1 MPDSTQ
7 KVKSRQWLRPS
18 EASKLCGLPV
28 YTLKY
33 RADAGILDCDR
44 TLGGHRRYPEE
55 AIRQLLIENE
65 EGKIWL
71 LRCLARGLS

>member
-1 MPDSTQ
+1 MPDSPQ
-7 KVKSRQWLRPS
+7 KVKQWLRPG

-33 RADAGILDCDR
+33 HANAGNLKCDR

-55 AIRQLLIENE
+55 AIKQLIIEVE

-71 LRCLARGLS
+71 LRCLAHGPS